1 MTKHSI
7 AFRVLRGIII
17 IAAVVLILV
26 LWSENHVLKE
36 QNEGMLSVVSN
47 QQNSISIP
55 LREWEKTKV
64 TFRTAECQQICAD
77 LDSKDPV
84 KLEQWRKYFRH
95 AVETDLRAT
104 FQQRLNLY
112 NTRERPER
120 SLYFIDLLSGLMG
133 THVPVTNLIAYLGE
147 PDSTSNSAGRTVLVY
162 RIDVVTGSAIA
173 IVRATNDI
181 LSDVDFDLAGP
192 PTTPG
197 RSKPLSN

>member
-1 MTKHSI
+1 MTKRSI
-7 AFRVLRGIII
+7 AFRVLRGVTI
-17 IAAVVLILV
+17 IAAVMLILV
-26 LWSENHVLKE
+26 MWSENHVLKE
-36 QNEGMLSVVSN
+36 QNQGMLSVVSN
-47 QQNSISIP
+47 QQNSISMP
-55 LREWEKTKV
+55 LPEWEKIKV

-95 AVETDLRAT
+95 AVETDRRAT

-120 SLYFIDLLSGLMG
+120 SLYFVDLLSGLMG
-133 THVPVTNLIAYLGE
+133 TPVPVTNLIVYLGE
-147 PDSTSNSAGRTVLVY
+147 PDSTSNGPGRTVFVY
-162 RIDVVTGSAIA
+162 RIDVVTGRVIA

-192 PTTPG
+192 PTASG
-197 RSKPLSN
+197 QSKHLSN